1 VVKATFDETNKQEEV
16 RFGRVG
22 TDVYAG
28 RSGDPGAARVETSAF
43 DEAMKSLD
51 AVK

>member
-1 VVKATFDETNKQEEV
+1 
-16 RFGRVG
+16 VG
-22 TDVYAG
+22 NDVYAG
-28 RSGDPGAARVETSAF
+28 RSGEPGAARVETSAF